1 MYSTTKSKKQSLL
14 PFKDY
19 LNTDF
24 MKRLC
29 VYMDS
34 PWNYID
40 IMEKIWQN
48 VSGQLILLN
57 FNITFIIIT
66 ITVTTSVV

>member
-1 MYSTTKSKKQSLL
+1 MCSTTKSKKQSLL

-24 MKRLC
+24 MKGQY

-48 VSGQLILLN
+48 VSDQLILLN

-66 ITVTTSVV
+66 ITVTTPMV